1 MEKFVPTFL
10 NSLIFPKKMN
20 TEQPTE
26 KLEELGNSSRSTF
39 ENYWPFAFIFFLLV
53 IVHLIKSFLCWIIL
67 YRRKKNQIESIVKKE
82 IVINNQ
88 KKTEENKSQVNYN
101 ISNEKDNE
109 GGKSEKNNIEKE
121 KVGPAD
127 SIEQDE
133 NVGI

>member
-1 MEKFVPTFL
+1 MKIIGHSRLFSFCLLLSISL
-10 NSLIFPKKMN
+10 N
-20 TEQPTE
+20 
-26 KLEELGNSSRSTF
+26 
-39 ENYWPFAFIFFLLV
+39 PFCVGLFF
-53 IVHLIKSFLCWIIL
+53 
-67 YRRKKNQIESIVKKE
+67 YRRKKKQIESIVKKE